1 MSKDNPKQTP
11 EAIIPPAAPAPAPA
25 AKQEKPK
32 TLAERVRA
40 KLEAE
45 SQSFR
50 PTLLEGKAGMFDL
63 KLYGQDYT
71 AGGLLEAR
79 FVENRDERLSIVHA
93 KGYRSPSHYDPELK
107 DITQGGLKLML
118 RPKTHGDIERH
129 HLDKIMRE
137 QLASA
142 NPVNNAEAQKAR
154 QESGAIIEQVDA
166 PTKKEEVIRP
176 A

>member
-1 MSKDNPKQTP
+1 MSDKQTK
-11 EAIIPPAAPAPAPA
+11 ESIIPAPVAAAPVAPKA
-25 AKQEKPK
+25 EKPK
-32 TLAERVRA
+32 SLAERVKA

-45 SQSFR
+45 SQSFK

-79 FVENRDERLSIVHA
+79 FVENRDERLSIVNA
-93 KGYRSPSHYDPELK
+93 KGFRAPSHYDPELK

-118 RPKTHGDIERH
+118 RPKVHGDIERR
-129 HLDKIMRE
+129 HLDKINRE

-142 NPVNNAEAQKAR
+142 NPAYNAIAQEAREKT
-154 QESGAIIEQVDA
+154 GAIIEQVEA
-166 PTKKEEVIRP
+166 PTRKEEIIRP